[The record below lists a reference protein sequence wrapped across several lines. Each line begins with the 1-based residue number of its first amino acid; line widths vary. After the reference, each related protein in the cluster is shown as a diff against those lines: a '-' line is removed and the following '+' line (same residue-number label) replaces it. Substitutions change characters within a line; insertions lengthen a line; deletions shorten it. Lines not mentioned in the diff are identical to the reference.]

1 MDAKVKEQIMA
12 IHDTGLTNMFD
23 LPTVQRLAFERN
35 YFELVLFLEDHRE
48 EYIGF
53 ILHGDSESS

>member
-1 MDAKVKEQIMA
+1 MDAKIKEQIMA
-12 IHDTGLTNMFD
+12 IHDSGLTNMFD

-48 EYIGF
+48 EYIDF
-53 ILHGDSESS
+53 ILHGDRESS